1 MQIQISSD
9 KNISMHH
16 KLSNLIQSDLNRILN
31 RFKDQLT
38 RVEVHL
44 SDENGDKSGAQD
56 KRCRLEVR
64 HKRHQSLAVTN
75 DSSDIPTAVTGAAA
89 KMQRLMVSTF
99 GRATSD
105 PLYLGADDLDGD
117 NVIGIADISQLV
129 SNFLHSVPTPLP
141 H

>member
-9 KNISMHH
+9 KNISMHN

-44 SDENGDKSGAQD
+44 SDENGDKAGAQD

-64 HKRHQSLAVTN
+64 HKRHQALAVTN
-75 DSSDIPTAVTGAAA
+75 DSSDISSAVTGAAA
-89 KMQRLMVSTF
+89 KMQRLLISTF
-99 GRATSD
+99 GRIQDRNRSLTTRASGEGQN
-105 PLYLGADDLDGD
+105 LVLKSE
-117 NVIGIADISQLV
+117 GI
-129 SNFLHSVPTPLP
+129 
-141 H
+141 